1 MSKSRLV
8 VFYHYYFCVDH
19 GGTLRYTNQNE
30 RTIQSRIYINK
41 YKYMFQMA
49 LYVLVLNRDGIGI
62 AKNNERNV
70 ETEIPFGDS
79 DDVIRKT

>member
-1 MSKSRLV
+1 
-8 VFYHYYFCVDH
+8 
-19 GGTLRYTNQNE
+19 
-30 RTIQSRIYINK
+30 
-41 YKYMFQMA
+41 MFQMA